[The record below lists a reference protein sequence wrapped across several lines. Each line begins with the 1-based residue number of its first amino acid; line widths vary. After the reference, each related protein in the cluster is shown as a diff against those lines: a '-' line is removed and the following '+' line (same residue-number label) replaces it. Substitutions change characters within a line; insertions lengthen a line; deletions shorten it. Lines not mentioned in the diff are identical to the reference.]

1 LTVATFDKRIRL
13 EGAYMSHRNWRVV
26 RRAIAATALLGLA
39 WATASYV
46 AAQNRIPNYRLVAD
60 WPQYPKDMLFEMG
73 TGIAVDARG
82 VVYAISRDVDHWAS
96 HPLAMTRYRGRG
108 TIAMFD
114 RSGKFLGKFAEKEQF
129 IGPHSMYIDSDG
141 FFWIVD
147 RDGHQV
153 KKMREDG
160 SVLLTLGEYGKF
172 GNDATHFNGPTGV
185 AFLPNGDFVVSD
197 GYWNSRL
204 VWFSKDGK
212 FLKQVGKYGNA
223 PGELGVVH
231 AVALDSRGRLLV
243 ANVCGGALHP
253 YVTVPGQIAPERQK
267 PIAGCKSRFDV
278 FTQDGQYVGPWSV
291 VGGNL
296 TLSIAAFGNRI
307 YAGTTGEERGR
318 QDLIIVDAATD
329 TVAGVIRSADV
340 YVHQMAMDQKTGDI
354 YVASVYPEH
363 GGLKRGIEGPS
374 FRRFV
379 AN

>member
-1 LTVATFDKRIRL
+1 MSPEHWRI
-13 EGAYMSHRNWRVV
+13 V
-26 RRAIAATALLGLA
+26 RHVIGLTALLWGVA
-39 WATASYV
+39 VTTSYV
-46 AAQNRIPNYRLVAD
+46 TAQNTIPGYRLVEN
-60 WPQYPKDMLFEMG
+60 WPHYPKDLQFEMG
-73 TGIAVDARG
+73 TGIAVDGKG

-96 HPLAMTRYRGRG
+96 HPLAMTRYRGKG
-108 TIAMFD
+108 TISMFD
-114 RSGKFLGKFAEKEQF
+114 RGGKYLGKFAEKEQF
-129 IGPHSMYIDSDG
+129 IGPHSMYIDPEG
-141 FFWIVD
+141 FFWVVD
-147 RDGHQV
+147 RDGHQL
-153 KKMREDG
+153 KKLREDG
-160 SVLLTLGEYGKF
+160 TVLLTLGEYGKF
-172 GNDATHFNGPTGV
+172 GSDAAHFNGPTGV
-185 AFLPNGDFVVSD
+185 AFLPNGNFVVSD

-212 FLKQVGKYGNA
+212 FLKQVGTYGNG

-278 FTQDGQYVGPWSV
+278 FTQEGGYVGPWSV

-329 TVAGVIRSADV
+329 TIAGVIKSADV
-340 YVHQMAMDQKTGDI
+340 YVHQMTMDQKTGDI

-363 GGLKRGIEGPS
+363 GGLKRGIDGPS
-374 FRRFV
+374 FRRFT